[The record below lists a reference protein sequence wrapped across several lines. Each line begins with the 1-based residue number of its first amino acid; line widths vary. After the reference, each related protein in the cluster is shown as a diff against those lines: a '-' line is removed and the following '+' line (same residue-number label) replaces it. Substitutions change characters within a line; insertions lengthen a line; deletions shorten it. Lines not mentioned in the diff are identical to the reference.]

1 MSPNFPNHYPNRID
15 RIYVIQVAAEKI
27 IEIVFTNFAVYP
39 HPSCRID
46 HLSIIDQDG
55 SELLPISC
63 GLQLPPGEVC

>member
-15 RIYVIQVAAEKI
+15 RIYVIHVAAEKI
-27 IEIVFTNFAVYP
+27 IEIVFTNFTVHP
-39 HPSCRID
+39 HPSCRFD
-46 HLSIIDQDG
+46 QLSIIDQDG